1 MFSCENC
8 EILRTVF
15 LNRTP
20 PVAASIHKLT
30 IIFST
35 YGNDTLMPKVG
46 PDTSFIVC
54 KIYPKTKTLEPCL
67 KLVRK
72 LKILIWR
79 KHHRCVFVSV
89 ITNSHVR
96 TDVKLTHFF
105 PMLPFSTSWYKNVSR
120 GKEWVHWEQIG

>member
-30 IIFST
+30 IVFST
-35 YGNDTLMPKVG
+35 YGNDTLMLMHETSKVG
-46 PDTSFIVC
+46 PDTSFIGC
-54 KIYPKTKTLEPCL
+54 KIYPKTKTLELCL

-72 LKILIWR
+72 LKILI
-79 KHHRCVFVSV
+79 
-89 ITNSHVR
+89 
-96 TDVKLTHFF
+96 
-105 PMLPFSTSWYKNVSR
+105 
-120 GKEWVHWEQIG
+120 